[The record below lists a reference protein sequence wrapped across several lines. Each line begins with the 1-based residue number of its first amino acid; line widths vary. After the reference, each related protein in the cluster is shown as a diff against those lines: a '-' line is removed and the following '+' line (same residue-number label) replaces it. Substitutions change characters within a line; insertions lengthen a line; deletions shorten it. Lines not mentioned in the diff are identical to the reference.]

1 MSKEKYQW
9 MKLPKRATKTDT
21 LCAKGI
27 KEAKTF
33 NRMKIHTP
41 VDIWARWR
49 LIEIGRRESKAV
61 IIPVQPHGIPWLPLN
76 QNEAHSVHGEAEKNV
91 ENHGEQQRRGDQP
104 SCWSERHQLGIGT
117 VQIHYKINS
126 GFIWHMTGGNFCILH
141 QKYGITSWS
150 HVFEET
156 DKLEYITN
164 GRNKTVNVCKLKSY
178 EEFLK
183 EKT

>member
-1 MSKEKYQW
+1 
-9 MKLPKRATKTDT
+9 MKPPNSATETHT
-21 LCAKGI
+21 LHAKGI

-33 NRMKIHTP
+33 NRMKIHLPLDT
-41 VDIWARWR
+41 WARWC
-49 LIEIGRRESKAV
+49 LIEVGMRESKAV
-61 IIPVQPHGIPWLPLN
+61 ILPVYPQGIPRLPLN
-76 QNEAHSVHGEAEKNV
+76 QNEAHNVHGEAEKNV
-91 ENHGEQQRRGDQP
+91 ENHGEQQRWGDQP

-117 VQIHYKINS
+117 IQIHYKINS
-126 GFIWHMTGGNFCILH
+126 GFIWYMTGGNFCIFH

-150 HVFEET
+150 HVFKET

-164 GRNKTVNVCKLKSY
+164 RRNKTMNACKLKSY